1 MTPPHASLEFTHRAT
16 KRFRFV
22 VTRNAVVEDISGWS
36 NFSFMVKRRFTD
48 ADEDSIYHKVL
59 FDGVEVIDAPAGV
72 GEVTLGVTDGDLLE
86 EGERH
91 NLVGDI
97 TGTDGDFET
106 HQLLTLAI
114 TTYPRVKRANF

>member
-1 MTPPHASLEFTHRAT
+1 
-16 KRFRFV
+16 
-22 VTRNAVVEDISGWS
+22 
-36 NFSFMVKRRFTD
+36 MVKRRFTD